1 MDDVANAFAAVQQ
14 WLFEA
19 LIRPLAFAIGL
30 GNRLED
36 AYDATG
42 WLLVGLLQLVV
53 LAGLI
58 GPLQRW
64 RPVEAVTDRATVRTD
79 ILYTLIHR
87 LGLFRLVLF
96 FTLVPLFDDL
106 FGLLRVAG
114 LGTFHLDDLWPGVT
128 DQALASLLIYLLV
141 LDFLDYWIH
150 RGQHQLEWWWR
161 LHSLHHAQRQMTMWS
176 DNRNHLLDDLIRD
189 VIVVVVAQ
197 LIGVAPGQFVAIVA
211 FTQLSESLQ
220 HANLRLWFGRWGERL
235 WISPRF
241 HRRHHSIGIGH
252 ESPVR
257 PKTSAAGPSPGAR
270 APSGGSEDTPVPSV
284 GAGMSAAGPSPGAST
299 PSGSVRLGGHNF
311 GVLLPW
317 WDMLFGTADFELRYD
332 PTGVRDQVE
341 QGRDYGHGFWSQ
353 QWQGF
358 KRLFGRA

>member
-1 MDDVANAFAAVQQ
+1 MDAWSNVFSLAQQ
-14 WLFEA
+14 WLYEA
-19 LIRPLAFAIGL
+19 LVQPLAFWMGL

-36 AYDATG
+36 AYEATG
-42 WLLVGLLQLVV
+42 WLLVGLLQLLV
-53 LAGLI
+53 LLAVI

-64 RPVEAVTDRATVRTD
+64 RPVEAITDRVAVRTD
-79 ILYTLIHR
+79 VLYTLIHR

-96 FTLVPLFDDL
+96 FTLTPWLDDL

-114 LGTFHLDDLWPGVT
+114 LGTLHLDDLWPGVT
-128 DQALASLLIYLLV
+128 DQAVVSLLLYLLV
-141 LDFLDYWIH
+141 FDFLDYWIH
-150 RGQHQLEWWWR
+150 RGQHQFAWWWK

-197 LIGVAPGQFVAIVA
+197 LIGIAPGQFVAIVA
-211 FTQLSESLQ
+211 FTQLSESFQ
-220 HANLRLWFGRWGERL
+220 HANVRLWFGRWGERL

-241 HRRHHSIGIGH
+241 HRLHHSIGIGH

-257 PKTSAAGPSPGAR
+257 SSRRGVSAAGPSQGAM
-270 APSGGSEDTPVPSV
+270 APTGGSAAHEVASV
-284 GAGMSAAGPSPGAST
+284 GA
-299 PSGSVRLGGHNF
+299 VKLGGSNF

-317 WDMLFGTADFELRYD
+317 WDMLFGTANFEQRYD

-341 QGRDYGHGFWSQ
+341 QGRDYGRGFWSQ
-353 QWQGF
+353 QWLGIQ
-358 KRLFGRA
+358 RLLGRA